1 MQKQVVHHQQIWVV
15 VVVLPPWCPLCP
27 CHVVLIH
34 EDYHL
39 FQEDMDLLMVRAKE
53 IFLFCFFLLT
63 LVFSSLFFSFLFF
76 SFFFFLFS
84 SSGGGSRRERE
95 TQAAEKAAAAGQ
107 RRKRQKARRNLER
120 SQSMNDSGRLGQ
132 LMTPGE
138 NFDFVV
144 FLHFFLH
151 FFISSFISSFI
162 SFFIFQFTKWNSPFV
177 FFGVIIILHLS
188 GPGIPPRI
196 TLDDLGPEGLNMSGG
211 MGGSS
216 VLEQIAMNARGG
228 GGGEEER
235 DGRGGDYGQSRG
247 SSMLSSAGSMMG
259 GDAPPP
265 QGVQAVPEAF
275 RQTLQE
281 REDAFFRELYQNPNL
296 QR

>member
-1 MQKQVVHHQQIWVV
+1 M
-15 VVVLPPWCPLCP
+15 
-27 CHVVLIH
+27 
-34 EDYHL
+34 
-39 FQEDMDLLMVRAKE
+39 
-53 IFLFCFFLLT
+53 
-63 LVFSSLFFSFLFF
+63 
-76 SFFFFLFS
+76 
-84 SSGGGSRRERE
+84 
-95 TQAAEKAAAAGQ
+95 
-107 RRKRQKARRNLER
+107 
-120 SQSMNDSGRLGQ
+120 
-132 LMTPGE
+132 
-138 NFDFVV
+138 
-144 FLHFFLH
+144 
-151 FFISSFISSFI
+151 
-162 SFFIFQFTKWNSPFV
+162 
-177 FFGVIIILHLS
+177 
-188 GPGIPPRI
+188 
-196 TLDDLGPEGLNMSGG
+196 DDLGPEGLNMSGG

>member
-1 MQKQVVHHQQIWVV
+1 
-15 VVVLPPWCPLCP
+15 L
-27 CHVVLIH
+27 
-34 EDYHL
+34 
-39 FQEDMDLLMVRAKE
+39 
-53 IFLFCFFLLT
+53 FFL
-63 LVFSSLFFSFLFF
+63 
-76 SFFFFLFS
+76 
-84 SSGGGSRRERE
+84 
-95 TQAAEKAAAAGQ
+95 K
-107 RRKRQKARRNLER
+107 NI
-120 SQSMNDSGRLGQ
+120 
-132 LMTPGE
+132 
-138 NFDFVV
+138 
-144 FLHFFLH
+144 LHF
-151 FFISSFISSFI
+151 
-162 SFFIFQFTKWNSPFV
+162 
-177 FFGVIIILHLS
+177 S

-228 GGGEEER
+228 GEEER
-235 DGRGGDYGQSRG
+235 GGGRGGDYGQSRG